1 MEKELSPKLTRI
13 IAGGRR
19 EATRFHAN
27 AILAIHLLLALIE
40 ERSEPMGCVLD
51 KLRLEISDLR
61 RAAEVAAENL
71 SKEDKTSITDGGSLL
86 SVETSR
92 ILRLCLLEARLAGK
106 DMADDIHLLLAILHD
121 SKNSGKTLMNSL
133 GITYEKVMAALGKQL
148 NTHAGYGFG
157 SVDEPDEFP
166 TTGKDKTAGAPNSE
180 TFAKTKTASPDTPM
194 IDNFGVDLT
203 QKAEEGVLDPV
214 IGRENEILR
223 LAQILCRRGKNNPVL
238 IGQPGVGKSA
248 VVEGLARLIAARK
261 APRPLCGK
269 RIVALDMTA
278 IVAGTQYR
286 GQFEERLRRLMQE
299 LKEHRE
305 IILFVDELH
314 TIVGAGSA
322 PGTMDAANIL
332 KPALA
337 RGEMQC
343 IGATTMDEYRK
354 SIEKD
359 GALERRFQKIIV
371 EAPTAEETL
380 RILQGVKERYEDY
393 HNVRFTEDA
402 IEACVSLTERYVT
415 NRALPD
421 KAIDALDEAGSH
433 AGLKAAGP
441 PTEIKEKEEIIA
453 RLKQEKTDAAR
464 AQNYEEAARL
474 RDLLLQNEKEL
485 ALMES
490 EWRES
495 RTDSRTE
502 ITADNIAEVVALM
515 SGIPVSRLQQDERLR
530 LKGLE
535 AELREK
541 VIAQDEA
548 VKRISKS
555 IIRNRLGLKSPD
567 RPIGT
572 FLFVGPTGVGK
583 THLVK
588 TLAQYLFGRTDALI
602 RIDMSEYSEK
612 HTSSRLLGAPPGY
625 VGYDEGGQLTE
636 KVRRHPYS
644 IVLLDEIEKAHSE
657 VFNMLL
663 QVMDEG
669 RLTDGNGTTV
679 DFRNT
684 IIVMTSNSGS
694 RQIQDHGAGIGFGK
708 QQGRPDA
715 QMQQSIVMKALQRQ
729 FAPEFLNR
737 LDEIIM
743 FDALGEEGIKKIA
756 RLEIAAIAER
766 IAAGGHALQL
776 TPQAEDFIAKKGYD
790 EKYGARALKRTL
802 QTYLEDLVCDAMMDE
817 SISGSDIRVDVAP
830 DGEKLCIS
838 PQS

>member
-1 MEKELSPKLTRI
+1 MNNELSAGLSRI
-13 IAGGRR
+13 LEISQH
-19 EATRFHAN
+19 EAVRLRASSVTVV
-27 AILAIHLLLALIE
+27 HLLLALLVDKNETIISVLQKLHV
-40 ERSEPMGCVLD
+40 SENDM
-51 KLRLEISDLR
+51 KRTF
-61 RAAEVAAENL
+61 EVAG
-71 SKEDKTSITDGGSLL
+71 SKNTQ
-86 SVETSR
+86 ETPTTEKPAFSHECTR
-92 ILRLCLLEARLAGK
+92 VLRLCLLEARLDAQEKATG
-106 DMADDIHLLLAILHD
+106 AHLLLAILRD
-121 SKNSGKTLMNSL
+121 NDNDGRKVMNSL
-133 GITYEKVMAALGKQL
+133 GITYEKVAAILGKQQS
-148 NTHAGYGFG
+148 THAGYGFG
-157 SVDEPDEFP
+157 SMDEPDEFP
-166 TTGKDKTAGAPNSE
+166 QNEKNSLGAGHSGEKA
-180 TFAKTKTASPDTPM
+180 TRTKAASTDTPV

-214 IGRENEILR
+214 IGRENEITR

-371 EAPTAEETL
+371 EAPTAEESL
-380 RILQGVKERYEDY
+380 LILKGIKERYEDY
-393 HNVRFTEDA
+393 HNVRFTNDA
-402 IEACVSLTERYVT
+402 IEACVHLTERYVT

-433 AGLKAAGP
+433 AGLKAAGAP
-441 PTEIKEKEEIIA
+441 AEIKEKEETVA
-453 RLKQEKTDAAR
+453 QLKQEKTEAAR

-485 ALMES
+485 ADMER

-502 ITADNIAEVVALM
+502 ITAENIAEVVALM
-515 SGIPVSRLQQDERLR
+515 SGIPVSRLQQDERMR
-530 LKGLE
+530 LKGLD

-548 VKRISKS
+548 VKRISKA
-555 IIRNRLGLKSPD
+555 IIRNRLGLESPD

-588 TLAQYLFGRTDALI
+588 TLAQYLFGRADALI

-694 RQIQDHGAGIGFGK
+694 RQIQDYGAGIGFGK
-708 QQGRPDA
+708 QQDRPDA

-743 FDALGEEGIKKIA
+743 FDALNEEGIKQIA
-756 RLEIAAIAER
+756 RLEISAIAER
-766 IAAGGHALQL
+766 LAAGGHTLQL
-776 TPQAEDFIAKKGYD
+776 TPQAEEFIAKKGYD
-790 EKYGARALKRTL
+790 AKYGARALKRTL

-817 SISGSDIRVDVAP
+817 SISGSNINVDVAA
-830 DGEKLCIS
+830 DGEKLCIAS
-838 PQS
+838 SQP